1 MQQKLSS
8 GSVPWAYVGCSQG
21 TVRRCQNS
29 RPWSACS
36 ILMAILY
43 SGKTLLGFTKTK
55 TLERGFLV
63 LRGRWLW
70 TQKLL
75 WGKLPSVVPT
85 EMLMVGTTSRPVLQG
100 SQHRWHHGKHHHST
114 AKSLPNVVQ
123 GLGSR
128 ENAVLSAHPWGKTI
142 SSQPLSWQ
150 QERQSATARSDG
162 KFLVITSLW
171 CHSDGSREGHHHR
184 GSLVVMPN
192 CAQWAWGDEKL
203 IHSELVKR

>member
-128 ENAVLSAHPWGKTI
+128 ENAALAACTSMGQNNFKPASLMTAGEAECNSLKWREVL
-142 SSQPLSWQ
+142 
-150 QERQSATARSDG
+150 
-162 KFLVITSLW
+162 
-171 CHSDGSREGHHHR
+171 GHHFP
-184 GSLVVMPN
+184 VMP
-192 CAQWAWGDEKL
+192 QWW
-203 IHSELVKR
+203 IKRRPPPLWVLGGRA